1 MDCEDRSEK
10 QLLWNMD
17 GAGNTR
23 FLGEVLRADLSRRK
37 IKMVR
42 TRHSFVCCVMAAMS
56 SSIELEKRSGVTA
69 RVRGVVPKGDY
80 VGSYQGQWID
90 DVREMKSYRAKR
102 KDMDAVENF

>member
-17 GAGNTR
+17 GAGK
-23 FLGEVLRADLSRRK
+23 LRVFSEKCCELRLSRR
-37 IKMVR
+37 KMVR